1 MSDLL
6 SHIDSP
12 DDLKQLH
19 YSDLIQLAQDI
30 RHYIIDVV
38 SVKKGHLGAGLGVVE
53 LTIALH
59 YVYNTPD
66 DVLIWDVGHQAY
78 PHKILTG
85 RREAFNTLRQ
95 KNGISGF
102 PKRSESDFDAFGTG
116 HSSTS
121 ISALLGIA
129 MASRLE
135 GREDRKHIAVIGDAS
150 IAAGMA
156 FEALNHAGDTDA
168 DVLIVL
174 NDNQMGI
181 DPHVGALKNYLTQ
194 IKTTDN
200 GSGQNLF
207 EALNFQYFG
216 PVDGHNI
223 QALIRTFNQLKKIS
237 GPKVLHVITT
247 KGKGLTQAEKDQITY
262 HAPGLFDKNT
272 GELIK
277 AIDENL
283 PPKYQD
289 VFGLT
294 LVELARANKKIIGIT
309 AAMPTGTSL
318 KYMIEAL
325 PERAYDV
332 GIAEQHALTFAA
344 GFATR
349 GFRPYVAV
357 YSTFLQRAYDQLIH
371 DIALQKLPVVLCIDR
386 AGIVGEDGAT
396 HHGVFDI
403 AFLRIIPHLIVAVP
417 SDELML
423 RQLLYTAQFVNQPMA
438 IRYPR
443 GRGLNTHWQKPYEKM
458 SIGKGRLLTAGHN
471 IAVLSIGPLAN
482 TIQNIINQH
491 PEWSVAHYDMIF
503 VKPLDKALLDEIFET
518 FDHIVTVEDGV
529 KSGGFGSAVLEYALA
544 GGYDKTGIDIFGI
557 PDQFMDH
564 GTTAEIKAEAGLD
577 EANLERFLASLIA
590 EKQ

>member
-1 MSDLL
+1 
-6 SHIDSP
+6 
-12 DDLKQLH
+12 
-19 YSDLIQLAQDI
+19 
-30 RHYIIDVV
+30 
-38 SVKKGHLGAGLGVVE
+38 
-53 LTIALH
+53 
-59 YVYNTPD
+59 
-66 DVLIWDVGHQAY
+66 
-78 PHKILTG
+78 
-85 RREAFNTLRQ
+85 
-95 KNGISGF
+95 
-102 PKRSESDFDAFGTG
+102 
-116 HSSTS
+116 
-121 ISALLGIA
+121 

-135 GREDRKHIAVIGDAS
+135 GRKDRKHIAVIGDAS

-181 DPHVGALKNYLTQ
+181 DPHVGALKNYLTK

-200 GSGQNLF
+200 DSGQNLF

-216 PVDGHNI
+216 PVDGHDI
-223 QALIRTFNQLKKIS
+223 QALIQTFNKLKTIS

-344 GFATR
+344 GFASR

-371 DIALQKLPVVLCIDR
+371 DIALQKLPVILCVDR

-403 AFLRIIPHLIVAVP
+403 AFLRIIPHMIVAVP

-443 GRGLNTHWQKPYEKM
+443 GRGFNTHWQKPYKKM
-458 SIGKGRLLTAGHN
+458 SIGKGRLITAGHN
-471 IAVLSIGPLAN
+471 IAVLSIGHPAN
-482 TIQNIINQH
+482 TIQNIIKQH

-503 VKPLDKALLDEIFET
+503 VKPLDKALLDDIFET

-529 KSGGFGSAVLEYALA
+529 RSGGFGSAVLEYALA
-544 GGYDKTGIDIFGI
+544 GGYDKTRIDVFGI

-577 EANLERFLASLIA
+577 EASLERFLASLIV
-590 EKQ
+590 E